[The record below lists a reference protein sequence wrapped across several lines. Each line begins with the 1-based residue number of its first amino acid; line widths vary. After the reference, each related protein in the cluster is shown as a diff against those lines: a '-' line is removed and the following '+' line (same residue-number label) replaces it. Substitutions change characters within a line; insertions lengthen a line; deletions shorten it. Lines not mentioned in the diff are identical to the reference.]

1 MQMWIA
7 RAVSPFLP
15 VLSPFWS
22 LFGLISDQNSEN
34 AGKDG
39 ENTGRNGE
47 NADQNGENIE
57 IRAPRTP
64 LPSFALVDYSRVP

>member
-1 MQMWIA
+1 MN
-7 RAVSPFLP
+7 SLFLP
-15 VLSPFWS
+15 VFSPFWS

-47 NADQNGENIE
+47 NIE

>member
-1 MQMWIA
+1 MWIA
-7 RAVSPFLP
+7 RAVFAVFASVFA
-15 VLSPFWS
+15 VLVT
-22 LFGLISDQNSEN
+22 FGLIRDQNSEN

>member
-1 MQMWIA
+1 MTSFIPGA
-7 RAVSPFLP
+7 RHQHLTH
-15 VLSPFWS
+15 
-22 LFGLISDQNSEN
+22 NR
-34 AGKDG
+34 KDG

-47 NADQNGENIE
+47 NVDQNGENIE